1 MASTANKDRSFLK
14 YSETPPYVHCFRRL
28 AKTAIHFLVKKTLV
42 NTAKFFGPLVTVLT
56 GFYCIKRTP
65 TPFAAVSLNAYLLFT
80 NQRVV
85 LMNVALTWNQRLSS
99 YLY

>member
-14 YSETPPYVHCFRRL
+14 YSETPPHVHFFRRL

-56 GFYCIKRTP
+56 GFYCIKRTDS
-65 TPFAAVSLNAYLLFT
+65 FCRCKFEWLSAVYKSEGSAHERSVNMKPK
-80 NQRVV
+80 VK
-85 LMNVALTWNQRLSS
+85 
-99 YLY
+99 